1 MRKEMITTSVRGLN
15 EDSLPFRLY
24 QKAKKFGGWDPREI
38 DFTQDVKDW
47 QFLTGDQQEEILRL
61 VSQFQAGEEAVT
73 LDLLPLIM
81 VIAKEGRLEEEMY
94 LTTFLYEEAKHTEF
108 FRFFLNEI
116 GQTGDLSRFHSDTYR
131 TIFYSI
137 LPDAME
143 KLQHDHS
150 PEALAE
156 ASTVYN
162 MFVEGVLAETGYFS
176 FYESLAKANVMPGL
190 MKGIGLLKRDESRH
204 IGYGT
209 FLLQRLIAEH
219 PHLFDLV
226 QNKMNQLAPLAAQ
239 LTQEGIGGRTHSAF
253 GNTLDATM
261 AFSMKQLS
269 VRMDILARA
278 KGKSMNEI
286 YRTTE
291 SDVGV
296 L

>member
-1 MRKEMITTSVRGLN
+1 MRKEMITTSARGLN
-15 EDSLPFRLY
+15 KELLPFRLY
-24 QKAKKFGGWDPREI
+24 QKAKKFGSWNPVEI

-108 FRFFLNEI
+108 FRIFLNEI
-116 GQTGDLSRFHSDTYR
+116 GQTGDLSRFHSETYHH
-131 TIFYSI
+131 IFYSI
-137 LPDAME
+137 LPEAME

-219 PHLFDLV
+219 PQLFDLI

-239 LTQEGIGGRTHSAF
+239 LTQEGIGGRTYSAF

-261 AFSMKQLS
+261 AFSKKQLS
-269 VRMDILARA
+269 VRMEILARA
-278 KGKSMNEI
+278 KGKSINEI